1 MKLLVSNEP
10 NNFDTI
16 RIAMA
21 LLVVWSHS
29 FALYFGTEAS
39 EPLSLL
45 TAGVANAGNVAVDVF
60 FIVSGFLILKSFER
74 SSSHWDFLK
83 KRIARIVPGFMVA
96 TSVCAFVLLPA
107 LAGTHYTVGNV
118 LKTLSMNLLLQGWF
132 VDPNPF
138 VHNPVQS
145 INGSL
150 WSIPYEFW
158 CYLGVLAYG
167 MVKGGKAL
175 LVSVFIVVIGLDVW
189 TTATGKQW
197 GGGILTQV
205 VGWPNFWFRM
215 APCFMAGMI
224 AYRCRDLI
232 PRSGWIV
239 LISLVL
245 LIVCARF
252 APLTARA
259 LLPVILA
266 YSVFYYAFSRQ
277 FWQAAKYG
285 DFSYGTY
292 LYAFPIQQLILVI
305 AVGSFPMFI
314 GTSLVLSG
322 LAGIASWFA
331 VERWFH
337 RAREPIA
344 TRPQGLLQA
353 NESRGARSAVA
364 DRIP

>member
-1 MKLLVSNEP
+1 MKLLVSSEP
-10 NNFDTI
+10 NNFDAI

-29 FALYFGTEAS
+29 FALYFGTEAN

-60 FIVSGFLILKSFER
+60 FIVSGFLILKSLER
-74 SSSHWDFLK
+74 SSSNWSFLK

-96 TSVCAFVLLPA
+96 TSLCAFVLLPA
-107 LAGTHYTVGNV
+107 LAGTHYTLGNV

-132 VDPNPF
+132 VDSNPF
-138 VHNPVQS
+138 VHNHVQA

-150 WSIPYEFW
+150 WSIPFEFW

-175 LVSVFIVVIGLDVW
+175 LVSVLIVVIALDVW

-197 GGGILTQV
+197 GGGIITQI

-215 APCFMAGMI
+215 APCFMAGMLV
-224 AYRCRDLI
+224 YLFRGLI

-239 LISLVL
+239 LTSLVFL
-245 LIVCARF
+245 VGGARF

-259 LLPVILA
+259 FLPIILA
-266 YSVFYYAFSRQ
+266 YTVFYCAFCRQ
-277 FWQAAKYG
+277 FWRAAKYG

-292 LYAFPIQQLILVI
+292 LYAFPIQQLILAFTVF
-305 AVGSFPMFI
+305 SFPIFVGISM
-314 GTSLVLSG
+314 LLSG

-344 TRPQGLLQA
+344 SRKPVLLHASEQG
-353 NESRGARSAVA
+353 
-364 DRIP
+364 

>member
-29 FALYFGTEAS
+29 YALYFGTEAN

-45 TAGVANAGNVAVDVF
+45 SAGVANAGNVAVDVF

-74 SSSHWDFLK
+74 SSSHWSFLK

-150 WSIPYEFW
+150 WSIPFEFW

-167 MVKGGKAL
+167 IVKGGKAF
-175 LVSVFIVVIGLDVW
+175 LVSVFMVVIGLDVW

-197 GGGILTQV
+197 GGGIITQV

-215 APCFMAGMI
+215 APCFMAGML
-224 AYRCRDLI
+224 AYRYRDLI

-239 LISLVL
+239 LVSLVV

-292 LYAFPIQQLILVI
+292 LYAFPIQQLILAF
-305 AVGSFPMFI
+305 AVGSFPIFV
-314 GTSLVLSG
+314 GTSMLLSG

-337 RAREPIA
+337 RTREPIA
-344 TRPQGLLQA
+344 TRPQVLLQA
-353 NESRGARSAVA
+353 NE
-364 DRIP
+364 